1 MGRSVR
7 YIKKNAYLSAT
18 NKYRSF
24 YPMMKNK
31 TILSLAAALCVAATA
46 TAQTVNVSPQPQ
58 RIVWGEKAFDQ
69 PQSILI
75 KGADEADTDAVAL
88 LRSHFA
94 ENNKGVKVVIGERGD
109 KTVKKFANLIPN
121 KVEGYYIRVAKNQIV
136 VAGNDE
142 AGTYYGVQTLLQ
154 LLSQPEVMQAE
165 VKDWPDVLER
175 GVVEGFYGNPWS
187 HKDRL
192 RQFDFYGKNKLNVYI
207 YGPKDDPYHRNQWRE
222 PYPVDEA
229 QRISELAKA
238 AAQNK
243 VDFVWA
249 MHPGGDIQWNDAD
262 RASSIQKLEWMY
274 GLGVRAFAIFFDDI
288 FGAEQSKG
296 EKQAEYMNYLN
307 REFVQKHPDVAPL
320 ILCPT
325 EYNKSWAGKVYLPA
339 LGRTMDKDIRIM
351 WTGATVVDMIN
362 KSDMDWI
369 NEQIQRNAYIWLNYP
384 VNDFCIDHM
393 LMGPT
398 YGNDLNIAQQLSGF
412 VSNPM
417 EYAEASKVSLYSIA
431 DYTWNMDTYASQT
444 SWERALQVLMP
455 EHVDAFRVFCQHNV
469 DLGPTGHGLRRKGE
483 SAAFKLAA
491 DKFSATL
498 AQGYNADA
506 VKEMTT
512 EFTTMVAA
520 ADELLNSSEEPEMIA
535 EITPWL
541 EVMKIIGQRGEL
553 VMNLY
558 TLLEKGD
565 EKGFIAAYEQLV
577 KLEQAQKAVISRG
590 FEGSIKKPN
599 PTVANEVVVPFIKTC
614 TKGLIRS
621 YKSKHSYRTDIFPA
635 ELLEEGRYYIKV
647 NGRWLTDVN
656 ANPDRTGDY
665 PVFQASED
673 VINPQRQE
681 WNLSIDPTT
690 ERYKITNAQ
699 DGRYVNEHGRFWRDK
714 NNNPYDPAWHSFEIY
729 RMNGKYAIQTAGN
742 AGGRMM
748 NANEE
753 QIYQTPENKI
763 RYEHFIFEFIPIGGA
778 SIESP
783 VVEPG
788 AAVYIIDGEGRY
800 LTNTTVNGVGGTP
813 EFMAKRDD
821 VSQLWHFNL
830 VDETGRFNLVS
841 AADGRYVNEVCNF
854 GTNPYNPLWNTYVL
868 TEKGGAYAI
877 RNAGNGGSSYWIVNG
892 KHISTANIPTAE
904 SYQFQI
910 VVK

>member
-1 MGRSVR
+1 
-7 YIKKNAYLSAT
+7 
-18 NKYRSF
+18 
-24 YPMMKNK
+24 MKNK
-31 TILSLAAALCVAATA
+31 TILSLAAALCVAATT
-46 TAQTVNVSPQPQ
+46 TAQTVNVSPLPQ
-58 RIVWGEKAFDQ
+58 RLVWGEKAFDQ
-69 PQSILI
+69 PQSICI

-88 LRSHFA
+88 LRTYYA
-94 ENNKGVKVVIGERGD
+94 ESNKGVKVVVGERGD
-109 KTVKKFANLIPN
+109 KAVKKYADRIPE
-121 KVEGYYIRVAKNQIV
+121 KVEGYYIQVAKNQIV

-142 AGTYYGVQTLLQ
+142 AGTYYGVQTLMQMLA
-154 LLSQPEVMQAE
+154 QPEVMQAE

-187 HKDRL
+187 HTDRL

-222 PYPVDEA
+222 PYPADEA
-229 QRISELAKA
+229 ARISELAKA

-249 MHPGGDIQWNDAD
+249 MHPGGDIQWTEAD
-262 RASSIQKLEWMY
+262 LNSSVQKLEWMY

-296 EKQAEYMNYLN
+296 AKQAEYMNALN
-307 REFVQKHPDVAPL
+307 REFVQKHTDVAPL

-325 EYNKSWAGKVYLPA
+325 QYNKSWSGGSYLSD
-339 LGRTMDKDIRIM
+339 LGTTMDKDIRIM

-369 NEQIQRNAYIWLNYP
+369 NAQIQRNAYIWLNYP

-398 YGNDLNIAQQLSGF
+398 YGNDLNIAHQLSGF

-431 DYTWNMDTYASQT
+431 DYTWNMDAYVSQT
-444 SWERALQVLMP
+444 SWERALQELMP
-455 EHVDAFRVFCQHNV
+455 DHVDAFRVFCQHNV

-483 SAAFKLAA
+483 SAAFKQAA
-491 DKFSATL
+491 DAFL
-498 AQGYNADA
+498 ASMAHGYNAEA
-506 VKEMTT
+506 VEAMKG
-512 EFTTMVAA
+512 EFEVMIQAA
-520 ADELLNSSEEPEMIA
+520 NELLASTEEPEMIA
-535 EITPWL
+535 EIAPWL
-541 EVMKIIGQRGEL
+541 EVMKIVGQRGEK

-565 EKGFIAAYEQLV
+565 EQGFVTAYEQLA
-577 KLEQAQKAVISRG
+577 KLEQAQKSVISRG

-614 TKGLIRS
+614 TKGLIRD
-621 YKSKHSYRTDIFPA
+621 YKSKHTYRTDVFPA

-647 NGRWLTDVN
+647 NGRWLTDAN

-681 WNLSIDPTT
+681 WNLSIDPVT

-699 DGRYVNEHGRFWRDK
+699 DGRYINEMGNFWRDK
-714 NNNPYDPAWHSFEIY
+714 NKNPYDPAWHSFSIY
-729 RMNGKYAIQTAGN
+729 RLNGKYAIVTAGN
-742 AGGRMM
+742 AGGRIWT
-748 NANEE
+748 ANEE
-753 QIYQTPENKI
+753 RIMQTPEKSI
-763 RYEHFIFEFIPIGGA
+763 RYEHFIFEFIPVGA
-778 SIESP
+778 EQAKP
-783 VVEPG
+783 VVVEPG
-788 AAVYIIDGEGRY
+788 AAVYIIDGDGRY
-800 LTNTTVNGVGGTP
+800 LTNTTINGVGGTP

-821 VSQLWHFNL
+821 DSQLWQFNL
-830 VDETGRFNLVS
+830 IDETGRFNLIS

-868 TEKGGAYAI
+868 TEKGGSYAI
-877 RNAGNGGSSYWIVNG
+877 RNAGNGGSNYWIVNG

>member
-325 EYNKSWAGKVYLPA
+325 EYNKSWAGKEYLPA

-369 NEQIQRNAYIWLNYP
+369 NGQIQRNAYIWLNYP

-699 DGRYVNEHGRFWRDK
+699 DGRYINEHGRFWRDK

-763 RYEHFIFEFIPIGGA
+763 RYEHFIFEFIPVGGA

-821 VSQLWHFNL
+821 DSQLWHFNL

>member
-1 MGRSVR
+1 
-7 YIKKNAYLSAT
+7 
-18 NKYRSF
+18 
-24 YPMMKNK
+24 MKNK
-31 TILSLAAALCVAATA
+31 TILSLAAALCVAATT

-94 ENNKGVKVVIGERGD
+94 ESNKGVKVIIGERGD
-109 KTVKKFANLIPN
+109 KAVKKYADLIPN
-121 KVEGYYIRVAKNQIV
+121 KVEGYYIDVDKNQIV

-142 AGTYYGVQTLLQ
+142 AGTYYGVQTLVQ

-207 YGPKDDPYHRNQWRE
+207 YGPKDDPYHRNQWRD
-222 PYPVDEA
+222 PYPADEA

-274 GLGVRAFAIFFDDI
+274 ELGVRAFAIFFDDI

-296 EKQAEYMNYLN
+296 EKQAEYMNFLN

-325 EYNKSWAGKVYLPA
+325 EYNKGWAGKVYLPA

-398 YGNDLNIAQQLSGF
+398 YGNDLNIAHQLSGF

-431 DYTWNMDTYASQT
+431 DYTWNMDAYASQT

-455 EHVDAFRVFCQHNV
+455 EHVEAFRVFCQHNV

-483 SAAFKLAA
+483 SAAFKQAA
-491 DKFSATL
+491 EAFNATL
-498 AQGYNADA
+498 AHGYNADA
-506 VKEMTT
+506 VKEMTK

-535 EITPWL
+535 EIAPWL
-541 EVMKIIGQRGEL
+541 QVMKIIGQRGEI

-565 EKGFIAAYEQLV
+565 EKGFIAAYERLA

-599 PTVANEVVVPFIKTC
+599 PTVANEEVVPFIKTC

-673 VINPQRQE
+673 EVNPQRQE

-699 DGRYVNEHGRFWRDK
+699 DGRYINEHGRFWRDK

-729 RMNGKYAIQTAGN
+729 RMNGKYAIKTAGN

-763 RYEHFIFEFIPIGGA
+763 RYEHFIFEFIPVGGA

-821 VSQLWHFNL
+821 DSQLWHFDL
-830 VDETGRFNLVS
+830 VDETGRFNLIS

-877 RNAGNGGSSYWIVNG
+877 RNAGNGGSNYWIVNG
-892 KHISTANIPTAE
+892 KHISTANISTAE

-910 VVK
+910 VKK

>member
-1 MGRSVR
+1 
-7 YIKKNAYLSAT
+7 
-18 NKYRSF
+18 
-24 YPMMKNK
+24 MMKNK
-31 TILSLAAALCVAATA
+31 TILSLAAALCVAATT
-46 TAQTVNVSPQPQ
+46 TAQTVNVSPLPQ
-58 RIVWGEKAFDQ
+58 RLVWGEKAFDQ
-69 PQSILI
+69 PQSICI

-88 LRSHFA
+88 LRTHYA
-94 ENNKGVKVVIGERGD
+94 ESNKGVKVVVGERGD
-109 KTVKKFANLIPN
+109 KAVKKYADRIPE
-121 KVEGYYIRVAKNQIV
+121 KVEGYYIQVAKNQIV

-142 AGTYYGVQTLLQ
+142 AGTYYGVQTLMQMLA
-154 LLSQPEVMQAE
+154 QPEVMQAE

-187 HKDRL
+187 HTDRL

-207 YGPKDDPYHRNQWRE
+207 YGPKDDPYHRNQWRD
-222 PYPVDEA
+222 PYPADEA
-229 QRISELAKA
+229 ARISELAKA

-249 MHPGGDIQWNDAD
+249 MHPGGDIQWTEAD
-262 RASSIQKLEWMY
+262 LNSSVQKLEWMY

-296 EKQAEYMNYLN
+296 AKQAEYMNALN
-307 REFVQKHPDVAPL
+307 REFVQKHTDVAPL

-325 EYNKSWAGKVYLPA
+325 QYNKSWSGGSYLSD
-339 LGRTMDKDIRIM
+339 LGTTMDKDIRIM

-369 NEQIQRNAYIWLNYP
+369 NAQIQRNAYIWLNYP

-398 YGNDLNIAQQLSGF
+398 YGNDLNIAHQLSGF

-431 DYTWNMDTYASQT
+431 DYTWNMDAYASQT
-444 SWERALQVLMP
+444 SWERALQELMP
-455 EHVDAFRVFCQHNV
+455 DHVDAFRVFCQHNV

-483 SAAFKLAA
+483 SAAFKQAA
-491 DKFSATL
+491 DAFL
-498 AQGYNADA
+498 ASMAHGYNAEA
-506 VKEMTT
+506 VEAMKG
-512 EFTTMVAA
+512 EFEVMIQAA
-520 ADELLNSSEEPEMIA
+520 NELLASTEEPEMIA
-535 EITPWL
+535 EIAPWL
-541 EVMKIIGQRGEL
+541 EVMKIVGQRGEK

-565 EKGFIAAYEQLV
+565 EQGFVAAYEQLA

-614 TKGLIRS
+614 TKGLIRD
-621 YKSKHSYRTDIFPA
+621 YKSKHTYRTDVFPA

-647 NGRWLTDVN
+647 NGRWLTDAN

-681 WNLSIDPTT
+681 WNLSIDPVT

-699 DGRYVNEHGRFWRDK
+699 DGRYINEMGNFWRDK
-714 NNNPYDPAWHSFEIY
+714 NNNPYDPAWHSFSIY
-729 RMNGKYAIQTAGN
+729 RLNGKYAIVTAGN
-742 AGGRMM
+742 AGGRIWT
-748 NANEE
+748 ANEE
-753 QIYQTPENKI
+753 RIMQTPEKNI
-763 RYEHFIFEFIPIGGA
+763 RYEHFIFEFIPVGA
-778 SIESP
+778 EQAKP
-783 VVEPG
+783 VVVEPG
-788 AAVYIIDGEGRY
+788 AAVYIIDGDGRY

-821 VSQLWHFNL
+821 DSQLWQFNL
-830 VDETGRFNLVS
+830 IDETGRFNLIS

-868 TEKGGAYAI
+868 TEKGGSYAI
-877 RNAGNGGSSYWIVNG
+877 RNAGNGGSNYWIVNG
-892 KHISTANIPTAE
+892 KHISTANIPAAE

>member
-7 YIKKNAYLSAT
+7 NMKKNAYLSAT
-18 NKYRSF
+18 NKYRSY

-46 TAQTVNVSPQPQ
+46 TAQTVTVSPQPQ

-69 PQSILI
+69 PQSIQI
-75 KGADEADTDAVAL
+75 KGAEEADADAVAL
-88 LRSHFA
+88 LNSHFTA
-94 ENNKGVKVVIGERGD
+94 SNKGVKVVIGERGD
-109 KTVKKFANLIPN
+109 KAVKKFVNQIPD
-121 KVEGYYIRVAKNQIV
+121 KVEGYYIRVAEDQVV

-142 AGTYYGVQTLLQ
+142 AGTYYGVQTLMQ
-154 LLSQPEVMQAE
+154 LLSQPEVMKAE
-165 VKDWPDVLER
+165 IKDWPDVLER

-192 RQFDFYGKNKLNVYI
+192 RQFEFYGKNKLNVYI
-207 YGPKDDPYHRNQWRE
+207 YGPKDDPYHRNQWRD
-222 PYPVDEA
+222 PYPTDEA
-229 QRISELAKA
+229 LRISELAKA

-249 MHPGGDIQWNDAD
+249 MHPGGDIQWNEEDLK
-262 RASSIQKLEWMY
+262 SSVQKLEWMY

-296 EKQAEYMNYLN
+296 AKQAEYMNALN
-307 REFVQKHPDVAPL
+307 REFVQKHDDVAPL

-325 EYNKSWAGKVYLPA
+325 QYNKSWSGGSYLND
-339 LGRTMDKDIRIM
+339 LGSTMDKDIRIM

-362 KSDMDWI
+362 KTDMDWI
-369 NEQIQRNAYIWLNYP
+369 NNQIHRNAYIWLNYP

-398 YGNDLNIAQQLSGF
+398 YGNDLDIAHQLSGF

-431 DYTWNMDTYASQT
+431 DYTWNMDAYESQT
-444 SWERALQVLMP
+444 SWERALRVLMP

-483 SAAFKLAA
+483 SAAFKQTAE
-491 DKFSATL
+491 KFSAAI

-506 VKEMTT
+506 VEEMTK
-512 EFTTMVAA
+512 EFTGMVAA

-535 EITPWL
+535 EIAPWL
-541 EVMKIIGQRGEL
+541 EVMKIIGQRGEH

-565 EKGFIAAYEQLV
+565 EKGFVATYEQLA
-577 KLEQAQKAVISRG
+577 KLEQAQKAIISRG

-599 PTVANEVVVPFIKTC
+599 PTVANEEVVPFIKTC

-621 YKSKHSYRTDIFPA
+621 YKSKFSYRTDIFPA

-681 WNLSIDPTT
+681 WNISIDPTT

-699 DGRYVNEHGRFWRDK
+699 DGRYINEMGNFWRDK
-714 NNNPYDPAWHSFEIY
+714 NDNPYDPAWHSFNIY
-729 RMNGKYAIQTAGN
+729 RLNGKYAIQRAGN
-742 AGGRMM
+742 AGGLMWS
-748 NANEE
+748 ADEE
-753 QIYQTPENKI
+753 RIKPTAEKNI
-763 RYEHFIFEFIPIGGA
+763 RYEHFIFEIIPVGGNVP
-778 SIESP
+778 ESP

-788 AAVYIIDGEGRY
+788 AAVYIIDSEGRY
-800 LTNTTVNGVGGTP
+800 LTNTSVNGVGGTP
-813 EFMAKRDD
+813 EFMAKKDD
-821 VSQLWHFNL
+821 DSQLWQFNL
-830 VDETGRFNLVS
+830 VDETGRFNLIS
-841 AADGRYVNEVCNF
+841 AADGRYVNEIGNF
-854 GTNPYNPLWNTYVL
+854 GSNPYNALWNTYVL
-868 TEKGGAYAI
+868 TEQNGKFAI

-892 KHISTANIPTAE
+892 KHISTANIPAAE

-910 VVK
+910 EVK